1 MTLRLVFTRLA
12 KLDLDAL
19 IVHIGE
25 EDPLAAAQ
33 VASRILDRIRL
44 LREQPNIGRSG
55 HRRGTRELV
64 VEGTRRIV
72 AHRVEEARGEIQILR
87 ILHTSR
93 RWPRRL

>member
-1 MTLRLVFTRLA
+1 MTLRLAFTRLA

-19 IVHIGE
+19 IVRIGE
-25 EDPLAAAQ
+25 DDPATAAK

-44 LREQPNIGRSG
+44 LRDQPEIGREG
-55 HRRGTRELV
+55 RRRGTRELV
-64 VEGTRRIV
+64 VEGTRHIV
-72 AHRVEEARGEIQILR
+72 AYRIDAAQHQIQILR